1 MRLELDHVF
10 VCTSADAPA
19 ADAFVRF
26 GLREGPPN
34 THAGQGTAC
43 RRFSFQNAMI
53 ELLWVNDAKEAQ
65 SKRTRRTLLWERWS
79 RRESGP
85 CPFGICLRPAE
96 PERGELP
103 FAAWEYRPAYLPDPL
118 VMYIGE
124 AGVDEPM
131 WVYMDFMRRASR
143 EEHFVGHPN
152 GIREISRLVLT
163 SPVALRSSAAQVA
176 IENGVLAV
184 QEGPQ
189 PLLEIEFDGAR
200 RKEIRDFRPHLPC
213 FFRF

>member
-1 MRLELDHVF
+1 
-10 VCTSADAPA
+10 
-19 ADAFVRF
+19 
-26 GLREGPPN
+26 
-34 THAGQGTAC
+34 
-43 RRFSFQNAMI
+43 
-53 ELLWVNDAKEAQ
+53 
-65 SKRTRRTLLWERWS
+65 
-79 RRESGP
+79 
-85 CPFGICLRPAE
+85 
-96 PERGELP
+96 
-103 FAAWEYRPAYLPDPL
+103 
-118 VMYIGE
+118 
-124 AGVDEPM
+124 M